1 VLWRWLNPPSDSADT
16 ADVVISV
23 THLSKRYGRF
33 VAVDDLSFDVKEG
46 EVLGFLGP
54 NGAGKTTTMR
64 MLTGYLPPSI
74 GRIRIGGFD
83 LYDHPIKAKRLI
95 GYLPENPPLY
105 PEMSVRRYLRY
116 VAALKDVPAN
126 KVGSAVDRAI
136 EKARLGEVAGKRI
149 AKLSKGFKQ
158 RVGLA
163 QAIVHEPRVL
173 ILDEPTSSLD
183 PKQRAEVRE
192 LIANL
197 KGDHTFV
204 LSTHILPE
212 VAEVADRVFIL
223 NRGKVMAVD
232 TPRNLSTSLQVREVV
247 NIELFVPADASR
259 TDASQANGAQPLD
272 AVRLALAGLGGSGQ
286 IDVTETE
293 AGTIRARLESGL
305 GIDLRAEVA
314 ALVVGRGWKLLGLAS
329 ESLSLE
335 EIFLRLTRDKEGKE

>member
-1 VLWRWLNPPSDSADT
+1 M
-16 ADVVISV
+16 ISV
-23 THLSKRYGRF
+23 THLSKKYGKF
-33 VAVDDLSFDVKEG
+33 VAVDDLSFEVKEG

-83 LYDHPIKAKRLI
+83 LYDDPIKAKRLI
-95 GYLPENPPLY
+95 GYLPENPPVY
-105 PEMSVRRYLRY
+105 PEMTVRRYLRY
-116 VAALKDVPAN
+116 VAALKDVPGN
-126 KVGSAVDRAI
+126 RVSSAVDRAI

-192 LIANL
+192 LIAAL
-197 KGDHTFV
+197 KGDHTFI

-212 VAEVADRVFIL
+212 VSEVADRVFII

-232 TPRNLSTSLQVREVV
+232 SPRNLSANLQVREVV
-247 NIELFVPADASR
+247 NVELTVPASGEAGGVGR
-259 TDASQANGAQPLD
+259 LD
-272 AVRLALAGLGGSGQ
+272 LVRAALEQVDHPRRVEVS
-286 IDVTETE
+286 ETE
-293 AGTIRARLESGL
+293 SGTIRARIESGL
-305 GIDLRAEVA
+305 GVDLRADVA

-335 EIFLRLTRDKEGKE
+335 EIFLRLTRDQEGKEQA

>member
-1 VLWRWLNPPSDSADT
+1 M
-16 ADVVISV
+16 ISV
-23 THLSKRYGRF
+23 THLSKKYGKF
-33 VAVDDLSFDVKEG
+33 VAVDDLSFEVKEG

-64 MLTGYLPPSI
+64 MLTGYLPPSL

-116 VAALKDVPAN
+116 VAALKDVPG
-126 KVGSAVDRAI
+126 KRIGYAVDRAI

-163 QAIVHEPRVL
+163 QAIVHEPSVL

-192 LIANL
+192 LIAGL

-212 VAEVADRVFIL
+212 VSEVADRVFII

-232 TPRNLSTSLQVREVV
+232 TPRNLSASLQVREVV
-247 NIELFVPADASR
+247 NVELSVPVGGP
-259 TDASQANGAQPLD
+259 QID
-272 AVRLALAGLGGSGQ
+272 AVRTALEGLGRPGRVEVS
-286 IDVTETE
+286 ETD
-293 AGTIRARLESGL
+293 AGIIRARLENGL
-305 GIDLRAEVA
+305 GIDVRADVA
-314 ALVVGRGWKLLGLAS
+314 ELVVGRGWRLLGLAS

-335 EIFLRLTRDKEGKE
+335 EIFLRLTGDKEGKE

>member
-1 VLWRWLNPPSDSADT
+1 M
-16 ADVVISV
+16 ISV
-23 THLSKRYGRF
+23 THLSKKYGTF
-33 VAVDDLSFDVKEG
+33 VAVDDLSFEVKEG

-64 MLTGYLPPSI
+64 MLTGYLPPSH

-95 GYLPENPPLY
+95 GYLPENPPVY

-116 VAALKDVPAN
+116 VAALKDVPAS

-149 AKLSKGFKQ
+149 ANLSKGFKQ

-163 QAIVHEPRVL
+163 QAIVHEPSVL

-197 KGDHTFV
+197 KGDHTFI

-212 VAEVADRVFIL
+212 VSEVADRVFIL

-247 NIELFVPADASR
+247 NVELAVPADAWP
-259 TDASQANGAQPLD
+259 TGAHQVD
-272 AVRLALAGLGGSGQ
+272 AVRTALEGLGGPGHL
-286 IDVTETE
+286 DVSETDT
-293 AGTIRARLESGL
+293 GTIRARRESGL
-305 GIDLRAEVA
+305 GVDVRAEA
-314 ALVVGRGWKLLGLAS
+314 AELVVRSGWKLLGLAS

-335 EIFLRLTRDKEGKE
+335 QIFLSLTGDKEGKE

>member
-1 VLWRWLNPPSDSADT
+1 
-16 ADVVISV
+16 VISV
-23 THLSKRYGRF
+23 THLSKKYGAF

-64 MLTGYLPPSI
+64 MLTGYLPPSN

-83 LYDHPIKAKRLI
+83 LYDHPINAKRLI

-197 KGDHTFV
+197 KGDHTFI

-212 VAEVADRVFIL
+212 VSDVADRVFIL

-232 TPRNLSTSLQVREVV
+232 SPRNLSTRLQVREVV
-247 NIELFVPADASR
+247 NVELTVPADAPAPTGGR
-259 TDASQANGAQPLD
+259 QLD
-272 AVRLALAGLGGSGQ
+272 AVRLAFEGLGGTGHVEVS
-286 IDVTETE
+286 ETE

-305 GIDLRAEVA
+305 GVDVRANVA
-314 ALVVGRGWKLLGLAS
+314 DLVVGRGWKLLGLAS

-335 EIFLRLTRDKEGKE
+335 QIFLRLTGDQEGKE